1 MLLLHPAHRSKKAV
15 KALLIG
21 TDNSGKKT
29 VLNRINQLAVPS
41 MELLCLTNT
50 PRSLYKNFLYS
61 FDRIILVMDSTKI
74 TDVHYL
80 QEINSLL
87 EDISN
92 STKLLIFVNKQDVVR
107 YTNLSK
113 LLMKYLHLESVAQY
127 LIIPIVAKESN
138 HGISEGIS
146 WLI

>member
-1 MLLLHPAHRSKKAV
+1 
-15 KALLIG
+15 
-21 TDNSGKKT
+21 
-29 VLNRINQLAVPS
+29 
-41 MELLCLTNT
+41 
-50 PRSLYKNFLYS
+50 
-61 FDRIILVMDSTKI
+61 
-74 TDVHYL
+74 
-80 QEINSLL
+80 
-87 EDISN
+87 
-92 STKLLIFVNKQDVVR
+92 VVR